1 MRIRPATEADAEPAA
16 LVLRRS
22 ITELCIRDHGNDP
35 ALLASWLA
43 NKTPEK
49 FREWVGKEDSLC
61 LVAEADGG
69 VILGVGLMSKA
80 GEIRLNYVSPDARFQ
95 GVSTALIGALEA
107 EAARLGVPRLSLN
120 STATAHPFYL
130 ARGFQDAGQPRTDRL
145 KDNIYPMAK
154 TLGPQPALTEF

>member
-1 MRIRPATEADAEPAA
+1 MRVRPGTEADAEQAA

-22 ITELCIRDHGNDP
+22 ITELCLRDHGNDP

-49 FREWVGKEDSLC
+49 FREWVRAEDSLC
-61 LVAEADGG
+61 LVAVAGDDT
-69 VILGVGLMSKA
+69 VIGVGLMSKV

-95 GVSTALIGALEA
+95 GVSTALIDALEVAAA
-107 EAARLGVPRLSLN
+107 ELGVPRLSLN

-130 ARGFQDAGQPRTDRL
+130 ARGFQDAGQPQTDRL

-154 TLGPQPALTEF
+154 VPSLTED

>member
-1 MRIRPATEADAEPAA
+1 MRVRPGTEADAEQAA

-22 ITELCIRDHGNDP
+22 IIELCIRDHGNDP

-49 FREWVGKEDSLC
+49 FREWVRAADSLC
-61 LVAEADGG
+61 LVVVAGDDT
-69 VILGVGLMSKA
+69 ILGVALMSKA

-95 GVSTALIGALEA
+95 GVSTALIGALET
-107 EAARLGVPRLSLN
+107 AATKLGVHRLSLK
-120 STATAHPFYL
+120 STTTAHPFYL
-130 ARGFQDAGQPRTDRL
+130 ARGFQDAGQPQTDRL

-154 TLGPQPALTEF
+154 SLAVKET

>member
-1 MRIRPATEADAEPAA
+1 MRVRPAIEADAEQAA

-49 FREWVGKEDSLC
+49 FREWVRLEDTLC
-61 LVAEADGG
+61 LVAVAGDDT
-69 VILGVGLMSKA
+69 ILGVALMSKA
-80 GEIRLNYVSPDARFQ
+80 GEIRLNYVSPDARYR

-107 EAARLGVPRLSLN
+107 AAAGLGVPRLSLS
-120 STATAHPFYL
+120 STATAHSFYL
-130 ARGFQDAGQPRTDRL
+130 ARGFQDAGQPQTDRL

-154 TLGPQPALTEF
+154 SLADEGA

>member
-1 MRIRPATEADAEPAA
+1 MRVRPAIEVDAEQAA

-49 FREWVGKEDSLC
+49 FREWVRQEDSLC
-61 LVAEADGG
+61 LVAVAGDDT
-69 VILGVGLMSKA
+69 ILGVALMSKV

-95 GVSTALIGALEA
+95 GVSTALIGALEDVA
-107 EAARLGVPRLSLN
+107 TALGVPRLILN

-130 ARGFQDAGQPRTDRL
+130 ARGFQDVGQPQTDRL

-154 TLGPQPALTEF
+154 SLAAEEA

>member
-1 MRIRPATEADAEPAA
+1 MRVRPAIEADAEQAA

-49 FREWVGKEDSLC
+49 FREWVRQEDSLC
-61 LVAEADGG
+61 LVAVAGDDT
-69 VILGVGLMSKA
+69 ILGVALMSKV

-95 GVSTALIGALEA
+95 GVSTALVGALEA
-107 EAARLGVPRLSLN
+107 AAASLGVPRLSLN

-130 ARGFQDAGQPRTDRL
+130 ARGFQNAGQPQTDRL
-145 KDNIYPMAK
+145 KENIYPMAK
-154 TLGPQPALTEF
+154 SVALREG

>member
-1 MRIRPATEADAEPAA
+1 MRIRLAREDDAVPAA
-16 LVLRRS
+16 LVFRRS
-22 ITELCIRDHGNDP
+22 ITELCQRDHGNDP

-43 NKTPEK
+43 NKTAEK
-49 FREWVGKEDSLC
+49 FCEWVRTEDMLC
-61 LVAEADGG
+61 LVAVAEGG
-69 VILGVGLMSKA
+69 AILGVALMSKT

-107 EAARLGVPRLSLN
+107 AAARLGVSRLSLN

-145 KDNIYPMAK
+145 KENIYPMAK
-154 TLGPQPALTEF
+154 VLALHSSLAET

>member
-1 MRIRPATEADAEPAA
+1 VRVRPAIATDAEQAA
-16 LVLRRS
+16 QVLRRS

-43 NKTPEK
+43 NKTPEQ
-49 FREWVGKEDSLC
+49 FREWAGLEDWLC
-61 LVAEADGG
+61 LVAVAGDDT
-69 VILGVGLMSKA
+69 ILGVALMSKA

-95 GVSTALIGALEA
+95 GVSTALIGALET
-107 EAARLGVPRLSLN
+107 AAAGLGVSRLSLN
-120 STATAHPFYL
+120 STATARAFYL

-154 TLGPQPALTEF
+154 TVVLRGA

>member
-1 MRIRPATEADAEPAA
+1 MRIRPATEADAEQAV

-22 ITELCIRDHGNDP
+22 IRELCARDHENDP

-49 FREWVGKEDSLC
+49 FREWVQAADSLC
-61 LVAEADGG
+61 LVAVGADA
-69 VILGVGLMSKA
+69 VLGVGLMSTA

-95 GVSTALIGALEA
+95 GVSSALIEALEA
-107 EAARLGVPRLSLN
+107 AAGKLGLDRITLN
-120 STATAHPFYL
+120 STATAHRFYL
-130 ARGFQDAGQPRTDRL
+130 ARGFRDVGQPRTGRL

-154 TLGPQPALTEF
+154 ILSLSEG